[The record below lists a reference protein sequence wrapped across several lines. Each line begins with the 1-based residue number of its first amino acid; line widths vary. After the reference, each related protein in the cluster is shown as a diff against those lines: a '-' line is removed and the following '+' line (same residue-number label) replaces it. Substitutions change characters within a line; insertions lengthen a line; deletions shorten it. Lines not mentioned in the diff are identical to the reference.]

1 MNYLGW
7 GSQTEGNLFYL
18 GWLPEPSKPDGEPKS
33 GGGGGGPSGR
43 QRRLLKQIMQEDEIV
58 IAFVAAFLQTCN

>member
-1 MNYLGW
+1 MMYGSGYHKSNYYASNYYREDEVEEVVDRG
-7 GSQTEGNLFYL
+7 FA
-18 GWLPEPSKPDGEPKS
+18 
-33 GGGGGGPSGR
+33 GGGGPSGR